1 MTNVSSNDYCWIL
14 RIDFQYLEIIN
25 EIASQN
31 DLTKVCKTS
40 DYSEAKHTSYLLND
54 ILGKLLGMR
63 LCKYQVLK
71 SIKGG

>member
-1 MTNVSSNDYCWIL
+1 MNNVSSNDYCQIL

-40 DYSEAKHTSYLLND
+40 DYSDAKHTSYLFND
-54 ILGKLLGMR
+54 ILRKS
-63 LCKYQVLK
+63 LK
-71 SIKGG
+71 MH